1 MVVDVLVVDVDVS
14 VEVVGLGVVIGILT
28 GVVDVNSFVTK
39 IGRLC
44 MSLKRSCEAEMLKM
58 LETLS
63 LRSPAVSSIFLF
75 SADVEVEDE
84 DDEDDEAEAEDC
96 SCVVVLV
103 EVGSVN
109 FGLLHKLSAPPCK
122 NHGGNG
128 RFVVV
133 AKIRGAHAK

>member
-14 VEVVGLGVVIGILT
+14 AEVVGLGVVIGILT

-63 LRSPAVSSIFLF
+63 LRSAVSSIFLF
-75 SADVEVEDE
+75 SADVEVED
-84 DDEDDEAEAEDC
+84 DDDDDEAEDC

>member
-1 MVVDVLVVDVDVS
+1 MLVDVLVVDVDVS

-63 LRSPAVSSIFLF
+63 LRSAESSIFLF
-75 SADVEVEDE
+75 SADVEVEEDE
-84 DDEDDEAEAEDC
+84 DDDDNEAEDC

>member
-1 MVVDVLVVDVDVS
+1 
-14 VEVVGLGVVIGILT
+14 
-28 GVVDVNSFVTK
+28 
-39 IGRLC
+39 

-63 LRSPAVSSIFLF
+63 LRSTTSSFFLF
-75 SADVEVEDE
+75 SVDVEVDE
-84 DDEDDEAEAEDC
+84 DDDDDEDEAEDC

-109 FGLLHKLSAPPCK
+109 LGLLHKLSAPPCK

>member
-63 LRSPAVSSIFLF
+63 LRSAVSSIFLF
-75 SADVEVEDE
+75 SADVEVEE
-84 DDEDDEAEAEDC
+84 DDDDNEAEDC

>member
-63 LRSPAVSSIFLF
+63 LRSVSSIFLF
-75 SADVEVEDE
+75 SVDVEVEEE
-84 DDEDDEAEAEDC
+84 DDDDETEAEDC
-96 SCVVVLV
+96 SWVVVLV

>member
-63 LRSPAVSSIFLF
+63 LRSAVSSIFLF
-75 SADVEVEDE
+75 SADVEVEE
-84 DDEDDEAEAEDC
+84 DDDDDEAEDC

>member
-63 LRSPAVSSIFLF
+63 LRSAAVSSIFLF
-75 SADVEVEDE
+75 SADVEVEE
-84 DDEDDEAEAEDC
+84 DDEDDDEAEDC

-103 EVGSVN
+103 EAGSVN